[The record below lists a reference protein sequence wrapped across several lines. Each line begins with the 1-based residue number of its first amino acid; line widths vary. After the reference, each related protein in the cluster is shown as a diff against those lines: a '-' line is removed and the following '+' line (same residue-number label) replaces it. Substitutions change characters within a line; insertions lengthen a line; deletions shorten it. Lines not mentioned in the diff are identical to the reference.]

1 MSERQTATGQR
12 RSDLQLEAEL
22 GRRREGQDGPASRPQ
37 QDPRDLAI
45 CPCCGRDLVYP
56 LDWAPAS
63 ARKWTVTLRC
73 PECEWRGGGI
83 YDQSLVDRFDEAL
96 DDGTQAVLD
105 DLELLTRSNMEE
117 QIETFVAALEGNL
130 ILPEDF

>member
-1 MSERQTATGQR
+1 MSDRQTATGQR

-22 GRRREGQDGPASRPQ
+22 GRRREGHEGPASPP
-37 QDPRDLAI
+37 QDPHDLAI

-63 ARKWTVTLRC
+63 TRKWAVTLRC

-83 YDQSLVDRFDEAL
+83 YDQSLVDRFDETL
-96 DDGTQAVLD
+96 DDGTQSVLD

-117 QIETFVAALEGNL
+117 QIEIFVKALNADL
-130 ILPEDF
+130 IVAEDF

>member
-1 MSERQTATGQR
+1 MSERQTTTGQG

-22 GRRREGQDGPASRPQ
+22 GRRREGHAGPASPPQ
-37 QDPRDLAI
+37 DSRDLAI

-63 ARKWTVTLRC
+63 ARKWAVTLRC
-73 PECEWRGGGI
+73 PECEWRGGGV
-83 YDQSLVDRFDEAL
+83 YDQAVVDRFDEAL
-96 DDGTQAVLD
+96 DEGTQAILD

-117 QIETFVAALEGNL
+117 QIETFVAAVEANL